1 MKNLSKL
8 LASLY
13 YYLGILYDK
22 LELSIFKR
30 ERQKEEPDEKVYQKT
45 YGSCYVCSNDRLYD
59 SSTTWAGE
67 NTDEMSV
74 IRVMGINNTVTTV
87 NGGTV
92 SLKDWI
98 ESGNSQLYNTFTEEL
113 AKRNIKLEF
122 NLIEDDQY
130 TTVCQTTVASG
141 NLGCD
146 IMYIEPL
153 DDKTKQRLIDRG
165 IFVPINEIWDQSE
178 EGTAKESSLREKES
192 LFPSV

>member
-1 MKNLSKL
+1 MRKYTRKL
-8 LASLY
+8 MAAAMCAAMTASM
-13 YYLGILYDK
+13 IPA
-22 LELSIFKR
+22 S
-30 ERQKEEPDEKVYQKT
+30 
-45 YGSCYVCSNDRLYD
+45 
-59 SSTTWAGE
+59 TWAGE

-74 IRVMGINNTVTTV
+74 IRIMGINNTVTTV

-122 NLIEDDQY
+122 NLIEEDQY

-165 IFVPINEIWDQSE
+165 IFAPINEIWDQPE
-178 EGTAKESSLREKES
+178 EGTAKEFFTEGDGS

>member
-1 MKNLSKL
+1 MRKYTRKL
-8 LASLY
+8 MAAAMCAAMTASM
-13 YYLGILYDK
+13 IPA
-22 LELSIFKR
+22 S
-30 ERQKEEPDEKVYQKT
+30 
-45 YGSCYVCSNDRLYD
+45 
-59 SSTTWAGE
+59 TWAGE

-165 IFVPINEIWDQSE
+165 ILYRLMKSGISQR
-178 EGTAKESSLREKES
+178 KERQKSSSLREKES

>member
-1 MKNLSKL
+1 MRKYTRKL
-8 LASLY
+8 MAAAMCAAMTASM
-13 YYLGILYDK
+13 IPA
-22 LELSIFKR
+22 S
-30 ERQKEEPDEKVYQKT
+30 
-45 YGSCYVCSNDRLYD
+45 
-59 SSTTWAGE
+59 TWADE

-122 NLIEDDQY
+122 NLIEEDQY

-165 IFVPINEIWDQSE
+165 IFDQ
-178 EGTAKESSLREKES
+178 
-192 LFPSV
+192 

>member
-1 MKNLSKL
+1 MRKYTRKL
-8 LASLY
+8 MAAAMCAAMTASM
-13 YYLGILYDK
+13 IPA
-22 LELSIFKR
+22 S
-30 ERQKEEPDEKVYQKT
+30 
-45 YGSCYVCSNDRLYD
+45 
-59 SSTTWAGE
+59 TWAGE

-141 NLGCD
+141 NF
-146 IMYIEPL
+146 PS
-153 DDKTKQRLIDRG
+153 RLVCPSASPFR
-165 IFVPINEIWDQSE
+165 QSE
-178 EGTAKESSLREKES
+178 ECTGTAPNARW
-192 LFPSV
+192 V

>member
-1 MKNLSKL
+1 MRKYTRKL
-8 LASLY
+8 MAAAMCAAMTASM
-13 YYLGILYDK
+13 IPA
-22 LELSIFKR
+22 S
-30 ERQKEEPDEKVYQKT
+30 
-45 YGSCYVCSNDRLYD
+45 
-59 SSTTWAGE
+59 TWAGE

-146 IMYIEPL
+146 
-153 DDKTKQRLIDRG
+153 T
-165 IFVPINEIWDQSE
+165 
-178 EGTAKESSLREKES
+178 
-192 LFPSV
+192 